1 MKYGIDFD
9 KKKKQMTMKTKIV
22 ARNREGSVM
31 GIYDTPK
38 DAALGIGKSPS
49 AAKRIHDCLCYKNQT
64 DFAYGFYWDF
74 MDIEDE

>member
-1 MKYGIDFD
+1 
-9 KKKKQMTMKTKIV
+9 
-22 ARNREGSVM
+22 M